1 MENTNVQDTPQ
12 AGSQDTSK
20 VFEAPQ
26 DNVNQDSSSELSVD
40 DIILGNLNETAS
52 AFGTPEQV
60 EQSEVNAT
68 EAPVESDN
76 VESDAKNDPQRY
88 QYWHSKSAKLE
99 NEVEQLRAQQQQIFQ
114 QQTKQNEV
122 VSPEPQQEQQFPDAP
137 TKPSKPRSFSRE
149 EAYADSS
156 SESARYLDEVEDWRD
171 NMDEYKEIKHQYD
184 MALIQEKLDAEQKAR
199 QNDIQRRDAYM
210 KKQKEVAQVNK
221 LVQTKYG
228 LTGDEAQSFIKEM
241 SSANSLTMDNLV
253 QLWRIRQ
260 GQGAPMSGNVQ
271 ASPSPTFQQT
281 KRAQQVPS
289 PMGVQSSIGQQASSS
304 TEDQIMDRMISDLDS
319 KNPFKL
325 K

>member
-114 QQTKQNEV
+114 QQAKQNEV
-122 VSPEPQQEQQFPDAP
+122 VSPEPQQEQKFPDAP

>member
-12 AGSQDTSK
+12 VNA
-20 VFEAPQ
+20 FEAPQ
-26 DNVNQDSSSELSVD
+26 NNVNQDSSSELSVD

-68 EAPVESDN
+68 EAPVESND

-99 NEVEQLRAQQQQIFQ
+99 NEVEQLRTQQQQIFQ
-114 QQTKQNEV
+114 QQTKQAEV
-122 VSPEPQQEQQFPDAP
+122 VSPEPKWGEQFPDAP
-137 TKPSKPRSFSRE
+137 IKPGKPRSFSRE

-184 MALIQEKLDAEQKAR
+184 MAVIREKLDAEQKAR

-241 SSANSLTMDNLV
+241 SSADSLTMDNLV

-304 TEDQIMDRMISDLDS
+304 TEDQIMDKMITDLDS
-319 KNPFKL
+319 KNPFKMR

>member
-20 VFEAPQ
+20 AFEAPQ

-114 QQTKQNEV
+114 QQAKQNEV
-122 VSPEPQQEQQFPDAP
+122 VSPEPQQEQKFPDAP

-156 SESARYLDEVEDWRD
+156 SESARYLDEVEEWRD
-171 NMDEYKEIKHQYD
+171 NIDEYKDLKHQYD